1 MFSPDQFNAFFEEMI
16 SQLGGSEQLNP
27 GRSSCHKDESKKDQP
42 LPPSSVLAIAG
53 LLAGVLRVG
62 SILIAS
68 DQTIQIRL
76 DGSVKKKSDLA
87 KMMDK
92 IGAMPFDA
100 VARAML
106 ERLK

>member
-1 MFSPDQFNAFFEEMI
+1 MFSPDQFNAFFEQLI
-16 SQLGGSEQLNP
+16 SQLGEGNQVNP
-27 GRSSCHKDESKKDQP
+27 GRSSCHKDESKKGQP

-53 LLAGVLRVG
+53 LLAGVLKVG
-62 SILIAS
+62 SILISS
-68 DQTIQIRL
+68 DQTIEIRL
-76 DGSVKKKSDLA
+76 DGSVKKRSDLA

-100 VARAML
+100 VVKAML